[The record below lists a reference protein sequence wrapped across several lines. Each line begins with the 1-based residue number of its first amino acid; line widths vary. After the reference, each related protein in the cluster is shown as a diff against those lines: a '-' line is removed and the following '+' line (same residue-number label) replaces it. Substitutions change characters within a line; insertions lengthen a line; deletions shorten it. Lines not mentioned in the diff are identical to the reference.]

1 MKIVASLSLC
11 LGLALAL
18 TTATAAADAVTRTVN
33 APEDRVWAVAE
44 AVLKHQGWE
53 IEKADRAIGWIT
65 TKSRMLEGGD
75 YGVYA
80 KGVRHQ
86 LRVHVKGAGPKTTV
100 SVERTVFTRERIL
113 WMDKDEPVTVKDKA
127 VEETL
132 LDDIGKSI

>member
-53 IEKADRAIGWIT
+53 IEKADRTIGWIT

-100 SVERTVFTRERIL
+100 SVERTVFNRERIL